1 MVGVTVTQD
10 MVRSALQSFGTD
22 GQIVSNAQLYD
33 ALGLEAE
40 PEKARLRTRI
50 NDMIKFGEVERVESG
65 CYRYNFKH
73 RPRTNKSFPA
83 IWRFV
88 RKSKPGW
95 SLSECALMTRIGYTQ
110 VLRYCG
116 WLEKQDYIVRVG
128 KNDSNAI
135 TYRATPKADQA
146 PETPWPPLRDTD
158 PFAREKSA
166 AASIARLM
174 LCHDP
179 YAAKTARDIVAACKT
194 LLNRF
199 EKTVI
204 ENENENNH
212 NEGESTC

>member
-1 MVGVTVTQD
+1 MEGITVTQD
-10 MVRSALQSFGTD
+10 MVRSALQHLGAK
-22 GQIVSNAQLYD
+22 GELVSNVQMFD
-33 ALGLEAE
+33 VLGLTIE
-40 PEKARLRTRI
+40 PEKARMRSRI
-50 NDMIKFGEVERVESG
+50 KDMILHGEVERVEEG

-73 RPRTNKSFPA
+73 RPRENKSFPA

-95 SLSECALMTRIGYTQ
+95 SFSECALMTRVSYTQ
-110 VLRYCG
+110 VSRYG
-116 WLEKQDYIVRVG
+116 AWLEEQAFIVRVG
-128 KNDSNAI
+128 KNDRNAV
-135 TYRATPKADQA
+135 TYRGTPKADQT

-179 YAAKTARDIVAACKT
+179 YAAKTARDVVMACKT

-204 ENENENNH
+204 ETENEQNQ
-212 NEGESTC
+212 GDKSC

>member
-1 MVGVTVTQD
+1 MEGITVTQD
-10 MVRSALQSFGTD
+10 MVRSALQSFGNG
-22 GQIVSNAQLYD
+22 GQLVSNAQLYA

-50 NDMIKFGEVERVESG
+50 NDMVAHGEVERVEAGS
-65 CYRYNFKH
+65 YRYNFRH
-73 RPRTNKSFPA
+73 RPRENKSFPA

-95 SLSECALMTRIGYTQ
+95 SFSECALMTRVSYTQ
-110 VLRYCG
+110 VSRYG
-116 WLEKQDYIVRVG
+116 AWLEEQAFIVRVG
-128 KNDSNAI
+128 KNDRNAV
-135 TYRATPKADQA
+135 TYRGTPKADQT

-179 YAAKTARDIVAACKT
+179 YAAKTARDIITACKI
-194 LLNRF
+194 LLDRF
-199 EKTVI
+199 EKAVTET
-204 ENENENNH
+204 ENEQNQ
-212 NEGESTC
+212 GDKSC